1 MADKAIEKMSFEVA
15 LAELEQI
22 VQRLEGGKVDLEAS
36 IGIYERGRALKAH
49 CEALLANAEARI
61 EKIVLKPD
69 GAPGGTEPL
78 DPA

>member
-1 MADKAIEKMSFEVA
+1 MADKAIDKMSFEVA

-22 VQRLEGGKVDLEAS
+22 VQRLEGGKADLEAS
-36 IGIYERGRALKAH
+36 ISIYERGRQLKAH
-49 CEALLANAEARI
+49 CEALLALAEARI